1 MKPANEK
8 TQHPNQ
14 NQASLSESNF
24 DSVLRS
30 ERNIA
35 FRWFCLCAVLL
46 AVEQLQRHQSIVFVF
61 AAVISLF
68 LASLYLGFYLANLT
82 LLLFMKDKLRT
93 YSKHELESRY
103 YFPGNLVSLLGVLY
117 LFVLFISAII
127 ILGESNLDL
136 L

>member
-1 MKPANEK
+1 MKK
-8 TQHPNQ
+8 TRHPHQ
-14 NQASLSESNF
+14 NQESLSESDF

-30 ERNIA
+30 ERNMA

-103 YFPGNLVSLLGVLY
+103 HFPGNIISLFGTLY
-117 LFVLFISAII
+117 LFILFISAII
-127 ILGESNLDL
+127 VLGEPNLDL